1 MATRPSSRSA
11 CITSSTESAI
21 TSRLTSE
28 ARMPSWPMAMA
39 SDTVMV
45 LKVSGTAPA
54 SRTPALAAMASLSR
68 WMLQGVTSFQDD
80 ATPTW
85 GRSKSSSVKPTAR
98 SIDRAGARSR
108 PAVTSVERGRPGV
121 LEVVV
126 VISRS

>member
-1 MATRPSSRSA
+1 
-11 CITSSTESAI
+11 
-21 TSRLTSE
+21 
-28 ARMPSWPMAMA
+28 MAMA

-54 SRTPALAAMASLSR
+54 RRTPSLAAIARRSR

-98 SIDRAGARSR
+98 SIERAGARSR
-108 PAVTSVERGRPGV
+108 PAVAAVRGGGAGAAGGV
-121 LEVVV
+121 GHQQVRTVG
-126 VISRS
+126 RQ